1 MFLLY
6 INDIPQALSDSHT
19 HLYEEDIS
27 IFFYQHKNV
36 REIENIFKN
45 EFTNIFKWFVYNKL
59 SIRLGEDKA
68 KCIPSSRYKYLPEL
82 NITYNKNRIK
92 QFYIVEH
99 LGCYLDANL
108 RGESIHGIETS

>member
-1 MFLLY
+1 MIFHKLCQ
-6 INDIPQALSDSHT
+6 IVTHT
-19 HLYEEDIS
+19 CMRTTLA
-27 IFFYQHKNV
+27 FFYQHKNV
-36 REIENIFKN
+36 REIENVFKS

-59 SIRLGEDKA
+59 SIRFSEDKA

-82 NITYNKNRIK
+82 NITNNKNRIK
-92 QFYIVEH
+92 QFYVVEH